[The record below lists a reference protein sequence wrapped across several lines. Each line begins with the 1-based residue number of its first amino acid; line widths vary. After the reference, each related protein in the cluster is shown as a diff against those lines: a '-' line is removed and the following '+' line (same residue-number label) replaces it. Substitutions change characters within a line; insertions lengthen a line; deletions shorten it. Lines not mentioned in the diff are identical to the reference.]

1 MTVFLHSYVLVFFGG
16 GWVLGIC
23 QRTICEN
30 YTLKWKMLSCA
41 EGTEIVGGLNSLK
54 TFYHAIVIV
63 ALMPMLT
70 S

>member
-1 MTVFLHSYVLVFFGG
+1 MYWSFWGG
-16 GWVLGIC
+16 GGGGGLNHRYLSC

-30 YTLKWKMLSCA
+30 YTLKWKMQSCA
-41 EGTEIVGGLNSLK
+41 EGTEIMGGLNSLK
-54 TFYHAIVIV
+54 TFYHATVIV